1 MKFIEV
7 KRTLQLVD
15 AVCRPPRDVYEESD
29 LVGGRQASFAFGE
42 SHNRIRKYYRQDIE
56 LYNIRQQRLVCS
68 HYRHCVVT
76 SKDGRLPCVIYC
88 HTNSGSRRDADEILF
103 SLLPRGIT
111 VFAFDFA
118 GSGLSDGEFVT
129 LGSREVDDLEVVV
142 KYLREEGSTSTIGLW
157 GRSMGAVT
165 ALLYSHKDPTIAGV
179 VVDSPFS
186 RLVDLMLELGTTSG
200 FSNIPRPLVRVALG
214 FLRRSVRRKAGFSI
228 DTVSPLDT
236 APSTY
241 VPTLFGHAESDTLVA
256 PHHGEKLFVAHG
268 ADTKNY
274 ISFEGDHNGVRPDFW
289 YDSATIFLLG
299 SLRVEELV
307 GIEIDLQSVSPDE
320 APHLVGGGIYV
331 AGQRSEPWQKFTKSK
346 NEDDAEDAENA
357 LLQRALQL
365 SLEEIDNGNMVGSEL
380 SGGHVDDHSQ

>member
-1 MKFIEV
+1 M
-7 KRTLQLVD
+7 QLVD

-42 SHNRIRKYYRQDIE
+42 SHNRIRKYYRLDIE
-56 LYNIRQQRLVCS
+56 LYNDRQQRLLCS

-76 SKDGRLPCVIYC
+76 SKDGRLPCVVYC
-88 HTNSGSRRDADEILF
+88 HTNSGSRRDAEEILF

-118 GSGLSDGEFVT
+118 GSGLSDGDFVT
-129 LGSREVDDLEVVV
+129 LGAREVEDLEVVV

-165 ALLYSHKDPTIAGV
+165 ALLYSQKDPSIAGV

-186 RLVDLMLELGTTSG
+186 RLVDLMLELATTSG

-228 DTVSPLDT
+228 DSVSPLDT
-236 APSTY
+236 VPSTY

-268 ADTKNY
+268 ADTKNF
-274 ISFEGDHNGVRPDFW
+274 IAFEGDHNGVRPDFW

-307 GIEIDLQSVSPDE
+307 GMDIDLQAIRPNE
-320 APHLVGGGIYV
+320 APHLVGAGIYV
-331 AGQRSEPWQKFTKSK
+331 AGERKQSKSK
-346 NEDDAEDAENA
+346 ESSSSPSIPRESKEELEEDGEDV

-365 SLEEIDNGNMVGSEL
+365 SLEESHL
-380 SGGHVDDHSQ
+380 GGGGVVASDANHFEGG